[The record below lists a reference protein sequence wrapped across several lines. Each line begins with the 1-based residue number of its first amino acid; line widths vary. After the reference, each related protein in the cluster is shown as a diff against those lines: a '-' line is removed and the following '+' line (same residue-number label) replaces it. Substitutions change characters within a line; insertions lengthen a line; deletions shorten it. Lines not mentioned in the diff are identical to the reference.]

1 TLLYSGEYLDE
12 LADNITEIDNA
23 MKWGFGWKLGRFE
36 TWDAIGVRESIERMK
51 EDGEK
56 LPVWVEKFI
65 ADGNES
71 IYKEEN
77 NKVYYKDAGEYKEID
92 FNPKEIHIKR
102 LKDSGNVI
110 KKNTGASLIDVGDG
124 VALLEFT
131 SPNNSIGLD
140 VIQMI
145 NQSIEEVEKN
155 YEGMIIG
162 NQGK

>member
-1 TLLYSGEYLDE
+1 LLYSAELLGES
-12 LADNITEIDNA
+12 ADNITETDNA
-23 MKWGFGWKLGRFE
+23 MERGVGWKLGPFE
-36 TWDAIGVRESIERMK
+36 AWDAIGVQESIARTK
-51 EDGEK
+51 DDGEK
-56 LPVWVEKFI
+56 LPESLEQSI
-65 ADGNES
+65 ADGS
-71 IYKEEN
+71 DSLSKEEN
-77 NKVYYKDAGEYKEID
+77 NKVFYYDAGEYKEID

-155 YEGMIIG
+155 
-162 NQGK
+162 

>member
-1 TLLYSGEYLDE
+1 
-12 LADNITEIDNA
+12 
-23 MKWGFGWKLGRFE
+23 
-36 TWDAIGVRESIERMK
+36 
-51 EDGEK
+51 
-56 LPVWVEKFI
+56 
-65 ADGNES
+65 
-71 IYKEEN
+71 
-77 NKVYYKDAGEYKEID
+77 D

-102 LKDSGNVI
+102 LKDCGNVI

-162 NQGK
+162 NRGKNFCVGANLALMLMEAQDDNFFELDMVIRQFQNIAMNITYVNKSVLIAPLHITLYSG

>member
-1 TLLYSGEYLDE
+1 
-12 LADNITEIDNA
+12 
-23 MKWGFGWKLGRFE
+23 KLGPFE
-36 TWDAIGVRESIERMK
+36 TWDAIGVQECIERMN

-56 LPVWVEKFI
+56 LPVRLEKCI
-65 ADGNES
+65 ADGYES
-71 IYKEEN
+71 FYKEEN
-77 NKVYYKDAGEYKEID
+77 NKVLYYDAGEYKETD

-162 NQGK
+162 NQ

>member
-1 TLLYSGEYLDE
+1 
-12 LADNITEIDNA
+12 
-23 MKWGFGWKLGRFE
+23 
-36 TWDAIGVRESIERMK
+36 
-51 EDGEK
+51 
-56 LPVWVEKFI
+56 
-65 ADGNES
+65 
-71 IYKEEN
+71 N
-77 NKVYYKDAGEYKEID
+77 NKVFYYDAGEYKEID

-145 NQSIEEVEKN
+145 NQSIEAVEKN
-155 YEGMIIG
+155 YEGMIIA
-162 NQGK
+162 NQGKNFCIGANLALMLMEAHDDKLFQLDMVICQFHNMRKNMNCA

>member
-1 TLLYSGEYLDE
+1 
-12 LADNITEIDNA
+12 
-23 MKWGFGWKLGRFE
+23 MKWGFGWKLGPFE
-36 TWDAIGVRESIERMK
+36 TWAAIGVQESIERMK
-51 EDGEK
+51 EDGET
-56 LPVWVEKFI
+56 LPAGLEKVI

-71 IYKEEN
+71 FYKEEN
-77 NKVYYKDAGEYKEID
+77 NKVLYYIAGVIRQID
-92 FNPKEIHIKR
+92 INPKEIHINR
-102 LKDSGNVI
+102 IKDSGNVI

-162 NQGK
+162 NQGKNFCVGANLALMLMEAQ